1 MDDDWGRV
9 ASWLERELALQGVS
23 LRSLETSH
31 RVNYRTTKG
40 LLDGQPVTRR
50 AALTNLANA
59 LGYEGDAID
68 RVLRGEEPVRLPGE
82 GDSTE
87 QRFRLIEADLAQ
99 VKATVAQIVD
109 ELARGAG

>member
-9 ASWLERELALQGVS
+9 AAWLERELALQGVS

-40 LLDGQPVTRR
+40 LLEGQPVTRR
-50 AALTNLANA
+50 ATLTNLANA

-68 RVLRGEEPVRLPGE
+68 RILRGEEPVRIAAD

-87 QRFRLIEADLAQ
+87 RRLTAVEVDLAR
-99 VKATVAQIVD
+99 VRADVAQILRLLD
-109 ELARGAG
+109 RGAG